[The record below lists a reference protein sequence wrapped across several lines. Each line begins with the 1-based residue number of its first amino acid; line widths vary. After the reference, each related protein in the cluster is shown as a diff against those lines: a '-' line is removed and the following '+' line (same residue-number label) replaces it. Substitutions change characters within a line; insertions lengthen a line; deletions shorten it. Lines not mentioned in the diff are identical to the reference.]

1 MQNMTQMSHHVHGK
15 IPNTD
20 GPRLNGSI
28 YKTTLNEVNPR
39 AGKWGWDILVNEYR
53 ASSKTM
59 GSSNYTT
66 MDPEC

>member
-20 GPRLNGSI
+20 GPTLNGSI

-39 AGKWGWDILVNEYR
+39 AGKWGWDILVNE
-53 ASSKTM
+53 
-59 GSSNYTT
+59 
-66 MDPEC
+66 